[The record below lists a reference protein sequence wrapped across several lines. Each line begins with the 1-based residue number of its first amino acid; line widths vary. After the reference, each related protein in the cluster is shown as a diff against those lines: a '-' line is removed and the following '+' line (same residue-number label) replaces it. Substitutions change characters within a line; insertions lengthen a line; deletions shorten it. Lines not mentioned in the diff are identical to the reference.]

1 MSVDVGP
8 GLSAAIV
15 GESTITNLLSTY
27 KGAPSVHTRL
37 PVPDGVEFPYI
48 VIGPDVAVVDFDAL
62 TVDRPI
68 VVRNIYVYG
77 NAGNALQDDYREVEQ
92 VAYALRTLLHR
103 GKDALSVDNYDVVS
117 IEVTGP
123 TSAPTSDD
131 KIIGR
136 YVVATIRLRSTA

>member
-1 MSVDVGP
+1 M
-8 GLSAAIV
+8 
-15 GESTITNLLSTY
+15 GETTITSLLSTY

-37 PVPDGVEFPYI
+37 PIPDGVEFPYV
-48 VIGPDVAVVDFDAL
+48 VIGPDVAVTDYDAL

-77 NAGNALQDDYREVEQ
+77 VAGNALQDDYREVEQ
-92 VAYALRTLLHR
+92 VGYALRTLLHR
-103 GKDALSVDNYDVVS
+103 EKDAIAVTGYDVVS
-117 IEVTGP
+117 IDISGP
-123 TSAPTSDD
+123 LSAPTSDE